1 MSYYING
8 ITQHYAD
15 FQGRAR
21 RTEYW
26 MYALFACVSYIAA
39 LILDNVLGTTFSMD
53 ILGESVDTGYGWIYL
68 LVALGTFLPYL
79 AVLVRRLHDVGK
91 SGWFFLVTLIPLAG
105 AIWFLVLMCTDSQP
119 GTNQYGPNPKGFGA
133 AAANAATPAGFCAGC
148 GSPRT
153 MGATFCPAC
162 GKPA

>member
-1 MSYYING
+1 MSYYINA
-8 ITQHYAD
+8 ITRHYAD

-21 RTEYW
+21 RKEFW
-26 MYALFACVSYIAA
+26 MYTLFNVVFATVAV
-39 LILDNVLGTTFSMD
+39 ILDIVLGTGFA
-53 ILGESVDTGYGWIYL
+53 SVGVDVGYGYGLIYL
-68 LVALGTFLPYL
+68 LFVIGIFVPTL
-79 AVLVRRLHDVGK
+79 AMYVRRLHDVGK
-91 SGWFFLVTLIPLAG
+91 SGWFLLVILIPLAG
-105 AIWFLVLMCTDSQP
+105 AIWFLVPMCTDSQP